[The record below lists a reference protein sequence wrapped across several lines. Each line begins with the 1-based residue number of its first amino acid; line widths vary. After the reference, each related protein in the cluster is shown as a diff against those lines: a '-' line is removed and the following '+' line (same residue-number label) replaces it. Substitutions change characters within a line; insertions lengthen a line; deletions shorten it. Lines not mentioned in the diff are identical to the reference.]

1 MGSAGNNAGT
11 SSPAVAKFEPKRNE
25 VPISAQNPG
34 MQVTPLDLALLVSLA
49 QRHFDLIASS
59 KTCKL
64 CFANVNQ
71 LQTWEQDTVSTV
83 AQTRGAFLDI
93 AFSPFFANYIAAVT
107 DQGEAIVKDITQS
120 RSTFHIAPSLAEGPK
135 PFLKLNWHTSRQTV
149 LATAYQDGLVC
160 VWDMSI
166 ATQNP
171 KSVVDGVTTLERP
184 STTGI
189 VYNDSPELLVA
200 MRSPEPIVD
209 MTMAGEYVFTV
220 GISGS
225 IRVFDTRRG
234 SLVGEIANAAAKRV
248 IVVSEAPFVIAT
260 SSGTHCEKT
269 CLWRLQSASPLRFAM
284 TEYFEFAPVPLP
296 DRHPGRDASFHLMR
310 MASKNMLIVS
320 HPYMAALWILSIDGS
335 RAFTFGTA
343 EPFAMLTSHDPAEG
357 FVGICNSTVVFAK
370 FSGPT
375 DPQVTLPIVTQQ
387 VLTASSGPS
396 VVTVEPAPITPET
409 IDIPESPSVLAAAAA
424 KNAAAGED
432 QGPMITLD
440 ALKGILMRQNE
451 ICLEG
456 LRNNRALTL
465 KKQLHVLECL
475 KNLPSAIMDA
485 LTPVLDTAAAA
496 QQGRTDSSGI
506 ANAVAEAVK
515 EPATAAFGSYFKES
529 LIPGYTKA
537 CNFMV
542 ADIQDAVDSGAKNI
556 SAAIGPAYTASVIE
570 PLVQG
575 LANASGKLTQVYSK
589 AQSNGTPST
598 ANTTTNSTTQTSA
611 PVVSNVTA
619 TTTTSNTSTAEKAPA
634 QAPVVTPA
642 PTVTPAATPAKKQK
656 TKSVSTP
663 QASPAPASTVTTS
676 NTSAVSNAAPA
687 AAVAPAAAAVAAVSS
702 STTSSN
708 NSTTHAPTP
717 VHAKHSDATT
727 SSTGSLAPPS
737 VEATP
742 SPPRPEPKPT
752 APISDATRGSL
763 TTLINQKQWTE
774 AVNIVLDVDN
784 VEALGYLTSRTDM
797 GWWVDDIPQTHLE
810 VLLFMILKQTEWPSA
825 SQLAKYKKT
834 VLLIL
839 AKLNPTT
846 LSNSPTT
853 HEMLKLAVQWVS
865 GTPIEASA
873 REQVDRLTQG
883 IPK

>member
-1 MGSAGNNAGT
+1 MNSGT
-11 SSPAVAKFEPKRNE
+11 ASPVVAQIGPKRNE
-25 VPISAQNPG
+25 IAITAQNPG

-71 LQTWEQDTVSTV
+71 LQTWDQDTVSTV

-189 VYNDSPELLVA
+189 VFADSPELLVA

-225 IRVFDTRRG
+225 IRVFDARRG

-248 IVVSEAPFVIAT
+248 VVVSEAPFVIAT
-260 SSGTHCEKT
+260 SSGIYCEKT
-269 CLWRLQSASPLRFAM
+269 CLWRLQSASPLRFSL

-296 DRHPGRDASFHLMR
+296 DRHPGREASFNIMR
-310 MASKNMLIVS
+310 IASKNMLIVS

-335 RAFTFGTA
+335 RAFTFGTSH
-343 EPFAMLTSHDPAEG
+343 PFAMLTSHDPAEG

-370 FSGPT
+370 FSSPT
-375 DPQVTLPIVTQQ
+375 DPQVALPIVTQDI
-387 VLTASSGPS
+387 LTASSGPA
-396 VVTVEPAPITPET
+396 VVTVEPAPITPDT

-424 KNAAAGED
+424 ANNAKASAPVGED

-440 ALKGILMRQNE
+440 ALKGILTRQNE

-485 LTPVLDTAAAA
+485 LTPVLDSAAAS
-496 QQGRTDSSGI
+496 QQGRTDTSGI

-515 EPATAAFGSYFKES
+515 EPASAAFGSYFKES

-542 ADIQDAVDSGAKNI
+542 ADIQEAVDSGAKNI
-556 SAAIGPAYTASVIE
+556 SATIGPAYTASVID

-589 AQSNGTPST
+589 AQSNGIPST
-598 ANTTTNSTTQTSA
+598 
-611 PVVSNVTA
+611 TA
-619 TTTTSNTSTAEKAPA
+619 TTNVSSTQQTSTPAVSTATASSATSNTTTAEKAPA
-634 QAPVVTPA
+634 QPTTAAA
-642 PTVTPAATPAKKQK
+642 PTPTPVATPAKKQK

-663 QASPAPASTVTTS
+663 QASPAPTTTS
-676 NTSAVSNAAPA
+676 NASSSAVP
-687 AAVAPAAAAVAAVSS
+687 AAVAPAAAAAASVS
-702 STTSSN
+702 STTSTSTASSN
-708 NSTTHAPTP
+708 NAPAHHAPTP
-717 VHAKHSDATT
+717 VHASTKQSEST
-727 SSTGSLAPPS
+727 SQAALAPPS

-752 APISDATRGSL
+752 VPISDATRTSL

-810 VLLFMILKQTEWPSA
+810 VLLFMILKQTEWPSS

-839 AKLNPTT
+839 AKLNPTA
-846 LSNSPTT
+846 LSNGPTT
-853 HEMLKLAVQWVS
+853 HEMLQLAVQWVA

-873 REQVDRLTQG
+873 REQVDRLTRG
-883 IPK
+883 IQK